1 LIIFSVIDSSVY
13 PIGGTLRWQAP
24 EVMQGLSELT
34 PAVDVYAFAITCVEV
49 LNMGQMPWSLVDDS
63 AVQFIVLS

>member
-1 LIIFSVIDSSVY
+1 
-13 PIGGTLRWQAP
+13 
-24 EVMQGLSELT
+24 MQGLSELT

>member
-1 LIIFSVIDSSVY
+1 
-13 PIGGTLRWQAP
+13 
-24 EVMQGLSELT
+24 MQGLSELT

-63 AVQFIVLS
+63 AVQFIVLSEFVRSL